1 MQWYKH
7 DTNATNDAKIKKLII
22 RHGAVGYAIYFHCLE
37 LIAGDLSENNITF
50 CLEHDSE
57 IIADNLKIQGTPEKS
72 GMQIVEE
79 IMHYIL
85 ELDLF
90 QERNNHIY
98 CYKLLKRLDSS
109 MTSSPKFRQI
119 ISDAK
124 QSHDLVMTESCKIRI
139 DKNRIDKNRKEK
151 KRLTVPSL
159 NDILSYISDNSLSVD
174 GAFFLKYYTESNWI
188 DTNGKKVIN
197 WKLKLLTWD
206 KQNKTRKQK
215 ELDKRTGIDYPEL

>member
-124 QSHDLVMTESCKIRI
+124 QSHDRVMTESCKIRI
-139 DKNRIDKNRKEK
+139 DKKRIDK
-151 KRLTVPSL
+151 KRLTVPTL
-159 NDILSYISDNSLSVD
+159 NEILSYISEQSLSVD
-174 GAFFLKYYTESNWI
+174 GTFFLKYYTESNWI
-188 DTNGKKVIN
+188 DSNGKKVIN

-206 KQNKTRKQK
+206 KQNKNRRQK
-215 ELDKRTGIDYPEL
+215 EIDKRTGIDYPEL